1 MDELIDQFMRHVG
14 VERGLSNNTVAAYGS
29 DLSRF
34 SHYLGEI
41 EIVDAD
47 LIEEGHILSF
57 MERLAT
63 EGISARSR
71 VRYLSSIRSFFTY
84 LVREGEIVAHPMEL
98 LDSPSF
104 MRRLPEY
111 LTAQEVKKLLDGPD
125 DQNPSGIR
133 DRAMLEVLY
142 ASGLRV
148 SELLGLTADRINL
161 DVGFLIVVGKGNK
174 ERVVPI
180 GREAIFRVNRYLT
193 EARPAFD
200 RGRGSVLI
208 FLNRRGRALSRQY
221 FWKVIK
227 TYAARVGITKDISP
241 HTLRHSFATHLL
253 AGGADLR
260 SVQMMLGHADITTT
274 EIYTHVDRTR
284 LKEVHKKYHPRS

>member
-1 MDELIDQFMRHVG
+1 MDELIDRFIRHIG
-14 VERGLSNNTVAAYGS
+14 VERGLSYNTVSAYGS

-34 SHYLGEI
+34 SDYLREA
-41 EIVDAD
+41 EIVDAG
-47 LIEEGHILSF
+47 LVEEGHILSF
-57 MERLAT
+57 MERLAA

-71 VRYLSSIRSFFTY
+71 VRYLSSIRLFFTF
-84 LVREGEIVAHPMEL
+84 LVKEDEIKAHPMEL
-98 LDSPSF
+98 LDSPTF

-111 LTAQEVKKLLDGPD
+111 LTTQEVKKLLAAPD

-174 ERVVPI
+174 ERVVPL
-180 GREAIFRVNRYLT
+180 GLEAISRVNRYLA
-193 EARPAFD
+193 EARPGFD

-221 FWKVIK
+221 FWGAVK
-227 TYAARVGITKDISP
+227 TYAASVGITKDISP